1 MVTVKVLLRITPC
14 LCLVGIYI
22 LTDRAQSQRS
32 DMVRIKS
39 AKYQISALL
48 LDKSGFLVHLRHKS
62 EDFNSSSAMS

>member
-14 LCLVGIYI
+14 LRLASYI
-22 LTDRAQSQRS
+22 LTDSAQSQRS